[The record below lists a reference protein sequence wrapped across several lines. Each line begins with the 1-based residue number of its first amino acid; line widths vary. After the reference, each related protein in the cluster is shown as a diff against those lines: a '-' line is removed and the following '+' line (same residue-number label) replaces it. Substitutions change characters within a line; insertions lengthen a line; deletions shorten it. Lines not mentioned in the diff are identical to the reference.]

1 MLKIVL
7 GKLKEKSSDL
17 ANFLEGKHSIKPS
30 IEGDEIIL
38 DDEEKKVKLKKRFVK
53 TYLKRYL
60 YINDLKKTYRV
71 LVKGDKLMFV
81 ELKFEED

>member
-7 GKLKEKSSDL
+7 GKLKERSNDL
-17 ANFLEGKHSIKPS
+17 ANFLEGKHSIKSS

-60 YINDLKKTYRV
+60 YKNDLKKTYRV
-71 LVKGDKLMFV
+71 LVEGDRLMFV
-81 ELKFEED
+81 ELKFKE